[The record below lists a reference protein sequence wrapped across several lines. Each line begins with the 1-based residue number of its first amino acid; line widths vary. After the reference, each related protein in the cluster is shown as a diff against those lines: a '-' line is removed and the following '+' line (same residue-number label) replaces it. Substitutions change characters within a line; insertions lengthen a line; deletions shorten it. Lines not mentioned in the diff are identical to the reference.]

1 MKLKLDNESIAQDF
15 FEDSLLLGIVAPIS
29 SYTFCWEINL
39 ALGFCFRIKHEME
52 IQLTKK
58 GRDYFFSMYE
68 YKVPN
73 VQLAH
78 YLYKNQHDGEY
89 LLPEVKHFDYL
100 WLIKG
105 DRPGNDVIDALIK
118 SLRNLNGIQ
127 LVTEVTTDKIKH
139 KQHLIF

>member
-1 MKLKLDNESIAQDF
+1 MRLILDNETMAQEF
-15 FEDSLLLGIVAPIS
+15 FEDCLLLGIVAPIHKH
-29 SYTFCWEINL
+29 TFCWEINQ

-52 IQLTKK
+52 IQLSKK

-105 DRPGNDVIDALIK
+105 DRPGTEVIDALIK
-118 SLRNLNGIQ
+118 SLKKLDGVQ
-127 LVTEVTTDKIKH
+127 LVTEVKTDKIKN
-139 KQHLIF
+139 KQHLVF